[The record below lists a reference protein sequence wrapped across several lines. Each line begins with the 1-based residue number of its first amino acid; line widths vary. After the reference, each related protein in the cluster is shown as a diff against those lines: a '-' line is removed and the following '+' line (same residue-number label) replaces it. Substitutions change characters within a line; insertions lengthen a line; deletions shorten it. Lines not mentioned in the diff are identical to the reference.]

1 MATGSSFHSGG
12 SGSRNGP
19 SFASPSSSSGVP
31 GQAQPMAV
39 VWEWQDD
46 LGFWRPYTGQVCS
59 YIEQCLQHQRG
70 AATASSSSSS
80 SICLA
85 QADPSLSAYIIDI
98 PNLKQFRQDTGE
110 CDLRLSLNWLSTK
123 STLVVPWC
131 FNSAEYEKLPY
142 LYSIYIEPQS
152 TMVLLWYIS
161 QKYGS
166 TMALFGTCFC
176 YNYINWMM
184 NH

>member
-19 SFASPSSSSGVP
+19 SFAPPSSSSSGVP

-46 LGFWRPYTGQVCS
+46 LGFWRPYTGQVSS
-59 YIEQCLQHQRG
+59 YIEQCLQRG
-70 AATASSSSSS
+70 ANSNG
-80 SICLA
+80 ICLA

-110 CDLRLSLNWLSTK
+110 WDHLRHPSHHATDGEELL
-123 STLVVPWC
+123 
-131 FNSAEYEKLPY
+131 
-142 LYSIYIEPQS
+142 I
-152 TMVLLWYIS
+152 VLWWWRL
-161 QKYGS
+161 
-166 TMALFGTCFC
+166 C
-176 YNYINWMM
+176 
-184 NH
+184 

>member
-46 LGFWRPYTGQVCS
+46 LGYWRPYTGQVSS

-70 AATASSSSSS
+70 AATASNS

-110 CDLRLSLNWLSTK
+110 CDLRRLAKLLYEVQKVLWWCHGTLTVLNMSR
-123 STLVVPWC
+123 
-131 FNSAEYEKLPY
+131 YH
-142 LYSIYIEPQS
+142 IYIAS
-152 TMVLLWYIS
+152 T
-161 QKYGS
+161 
-166 TMALFGTCFC
+166 
-176 YNYINWMM
+176 
-184 NH
+184 

>member
-1 MATGSSFHSGG
+1 MGSFLVYKMATGSSFHSGG

-19 SFASPSSSSGVP
+19 SFASPSSSSSSSSSSGMP

-46 LGFWRPYTGQVCS
+46 LGFWRPYTGQVS
-59 YIEQCLQHQRG
+59 SFIEQCLQHQRG
-70 AATASSSSSS
+70 ASSPSSS

-110 CDLRLSLNWLSTK
+110 WDLTHSPVTK
-123 STLVVPWC
+123 LLRETYKKHTGGNLPW
-131 FNSAEYEKLPY
+131 YV
-142 LYSIYIEPQS
+142 I
-152 TMVLLWYIS
+152 IS
-161 QKYGS
+161 
-166 TMALFGTCFC
+166 C
-176 YNYINWMM
+176 
-184 NH
+184 